1 MDVNKLRSYEAVAI
15 IVSVMI
21 SHIILNLP
29 NHILTTTG
37 ASTILNILYV
47 TAITCVF
54 FFIVSKIFKAFP
66 NSDIIDICEFL
77 GGKFLKTVYSIVFIL
92 YVSTITAFIIR
103 IISQSLSLIYLSNV
117 KIEIIILIFISTSA
131 ILNLLGF
138 KTITRVT
145 LIFIPFI
152 LISMVVIFFTSVGDY
167 VVERAFPILGYGLKE
182 TFLYGSTNLF
192 AFSSI
197 IIVFLLNPYID
208 TNKFRKL
215 GYISIAIFSIYLLI
229 SIISLLFLIPSISQT
244 NTILSVYVLARR
256 ISLGQFIQRIDAL
269 FILIWSAS
277 IFSYSAITLYFST
290 KAFQKITK
298 VKNSTP
304 IVYSLSSIIF
314 AISIIPKN
322 IAEATFF
329 ENTIYR
335 YSSLIMVFGISF
347 IILILAY
354 IKKKL
359 TKNKKEELK
368 FE

>member
-29 NHILTTTG
+29 NHILTATG
-37 ASTILNILYV
+37 TSTILNILYV
-47 TAITCVF
+47 IAITCVF
-54 FFIVSKIFKAFP
+54 FFIISKIFKAFP
-66 NSDIIDICEFL
+66 NADIIDICEFL
-77 GGKFLKTVYSIVFIL
+77 GGKFLKTIYSIFFIL
-92 YVSTITAFIIR
+92 YVSIITALIIR
-103 IISQSLSLIYLSNV
+103 IISESLSLIYLSNI
-117 KIEIIILIFISTSA
+117 KIEIIILIFIVASA

-145 LIFIPFI
+145 LIFVPFI

-167 VVERAFPILGYGLKE
+167 VVERALPLFGYGLEE
-182 TFLYGSTNLF
+182 TFLYGTANLF

-197 IIVFLLNPYID
+197 IIVFLLNPYIN
-208 TNKFRKL
+208 TKKFRKI
-215 GYISIAIFSIYLLI
+215 GYISIAIYSVYLII
-229 SIISLLFLIPSISQT
+229 SIISLLFFIPSISQI

-256 ISLGQFIQRIDAL
+256 INLGQFIQRIDAL
-269 FILIWSAS
+269 FILVWSVS

-298 VKNSTP
+298 IKHSTP
-304 IVYSLSSIIF
+304 IIYSLSSIIF
-314 AISIIPKN
+314 AISIIPRN

-329 ENTIYR
+329 ENTIYK
-335 YSSLIMVFGISF
+335 YASLIMVFGISF

-354 IKKKL
+354 IKKL
-359 TKNKKEELK
+359 VKNKKEDFN